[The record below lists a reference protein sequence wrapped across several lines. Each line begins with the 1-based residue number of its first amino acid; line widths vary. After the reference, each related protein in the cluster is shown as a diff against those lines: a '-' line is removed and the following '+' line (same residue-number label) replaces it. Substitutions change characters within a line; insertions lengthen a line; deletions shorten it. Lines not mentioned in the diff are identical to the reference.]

1 MILAATNRSQQT
13 FQKQILS
20 NPSNPSETADRY
32 TPSRPNPMPTALKM
46 AALAAIPGIGAV
58 ANAAGS
64 LSTLMAHHPKQ
75 TALTALGAA
84 ANIAGAGCLVAYALT
99 GSSSLVQAGLAG
111 LGLSAAAGDTASYL
125 TLSGRA

>member
-1 MILAATNRSQQT
+1 MILSAANLAPKT
-13 FQKQILS
+13 FQKQAPLLQTIS
-20 NPSNPSETADRY
+20 AQSTDRY

-64 LSTLMAHHPKQ
+64 LSTLMDHHPKQ

-99 GSSSLVQAGLAG
+99 GNSSLVQAGLAG
-111 LGLSAAAGDTASYL
+111 LGLSAAAGGTASYL